1 MKKAIFTLSI
11 LSFFAANVV
20 MAQDDKK
27 QEPKQEPKKEEKKD
41 GQPKTRM
48 AINEKGLPGN
58 GTKQGSS
65 NSQKSSGTSTTS
77 GSTNKKEEH
86 K

>member
-1 MKKAIFTLSI
+1 MKKIILTVSL
-11 LSFFAANVV
+11 LSFIASTAV

-27 QEPKQEPKKEEKKD
+27 QEPKKEEKKEEK
-41 GQPKTRM
+41 PKTRM

-58 GTKQGSS
+58 GTKQGNGSS
-65 NSQKSSGTSTTS
+65 NQKSSGTGTTS
-77 GSTNKKEEH
+77 GTSKKEDH